1 MTRPQRAFAALSGLL
16 ALAVQFASAG
26 QAVVRDPVPEV
37 IAQALP
43 EAQAL
48 LRIERD
54 FDYDGRADLA
64 LATSDSC
71 GNKLCGWELFLAC
84 RDGGYTAVG
93 TVDMLPFGYGLT
105 RYRRGVGR
113 LDTCQTRGDAVTRV
127 TQLVSR
133 HGLQLIN
140 SEPTGSCQPDAHYA
154 WHECRLDA
162 ARRRGRCDWRPASW
176 P

>member
-1 MTRPQRAFAALSGLL
+1 MGLRSVLWALPAWLVVSSIGTAAPTSIVHDPVATVVAAAL
-16 ALAVQFASAG
+16 A
-26 QAVVRDPVPEV
+26 
-37 IAQALP
+37 
-43 EAQAL
+43 EAESL

-71 GNKLCGWELFLAC
+71 GNKLCSLELFLSR

-105 RYRRGVGR
+105 RHRQGVGQ
-113 LDTCQTRGDAVTRV
+113 LVTCHARGEQVTRV
-127 TQLVSR
+127 THFVSQR
-133 HGLQLIN
+133 GLHAID
-140 SEPTGSCQPDAHYA
+140 SDPTGSCPPDAHYA